1 MLPSGCPLKMGS
13 VRLMLYERKGLARP
27 QRTRFDVDWPWL
39 GVGRG
44 GDFGMTTLS
53 CSRASRCVG
62 AAGACVLWTLLTGL
76 ALGLPSGEPWQA
88 PLGQEHPLVG
98 RIWDVAAGELIDSA
112 ALVDRLRLGRFV
124 LLGEKHDNPDHH
136 RLQAWLLRALVA
148 AGRRPAVGFEM
159 FTVDDAPA
167 IARQLAEHPTDAVGL
182 ADAVNWQRSG
192 WPAWAM
198 YQPIAEASLEAKLP
212 IIATNLASATA
223 RALGK
228 SGAAALDPAF
238 AARYHLDRPLSPEA
252 QAAMAQEIRAAHC
265 GYAVEAQVNAML
277 LVQRARD
284 AQMADNLAA
293 AGQQDGAVL
302 IAGAGH
308 VRRDYGIP
316 TYLASS
322 TPEASV
328 ISLAFLEVSQ
338 DRLEP
343 AAYVAWFGRPT
354 FPFDY
359 VWFTPRVDD
368 DDPCVAFE
376 EQLKKLQHG
385 K

>member
-1 MLPSGCPLKMGS
+1 MQSRDWRCRSAP
-13 VRLMLYERKGLARP
+13 GL
-27 QRTRFDVDWPWL
+27 TSTGEGL

-44 GDFGMTTLS
+44 WDFEMTALG
-53 CSRASRCVG
+53 CPQAFRCVG
-62 AAGACVLWTLLTGL
+62 AAGACVLWILLTGL
-76 ALGLPSGEPWQA
+76 ALGGPPGEPWQA
-88 PLGQEHPLVG
+88 PLGQDHPLVG
-98 RIWDVAAGELIDSA
+98 RIWDVAADELIDSA
-112 ALVDRLRLGRFV
+112 ALVDRLRRGRFV

-159 FTVDDAPA
+159 FTLDDAPA

-198 YQPIAEASLEAKLP
+198 YQPIAEAALEAKLP
-212 IIATNLASATA
+212 IIATNLAPATA
-223 RALGK
+223 RALGQ
-228 SGAAALDPAF
+228 SGAAALDTAF
-238 AARYHLDRPLSPEA
+238 AAQHGLDRPLAPET

-265 GYAVEAQVNAML
+265 GYAAEAQVNAML

-284 AQMADNLAA
+284 AQIAESLAA

-316 TYLASS
+316 TYLASR

-328 ISLAFLEVSQ
+328 ISVAFLEVSQ

-343 AAYVAWFGRPT
+343 TAYVGRFGRPT
-354 FPFDY
+354 LPFDY

-368 DDPCVAFE
+368 DDPCAAFE
-376 EQLKKLQHG
+376 EQLKKLQQG